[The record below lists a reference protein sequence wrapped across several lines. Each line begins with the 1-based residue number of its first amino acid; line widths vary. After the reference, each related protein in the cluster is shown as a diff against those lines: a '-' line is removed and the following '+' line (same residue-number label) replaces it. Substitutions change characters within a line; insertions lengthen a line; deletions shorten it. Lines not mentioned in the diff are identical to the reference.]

1 MNEFENSLQVAD
13 DDSLS
18 IKDIINTISELMAF
32 IKKKLLILF
41 LFGIF
46 GGAIGFYIANRS
58 VPLYSARVKF
68 IMKES
73 GGASSLMNSLGS
85 LGSLIGGGT
94 STASPMGRT
103 LAILGS
109 ERIIGTILFKE
120 VTINNKKDLL
130 VNHIID
136 VFELRK
142 AWEKDSSLN
151 GVSFSTNSLNTN
163 ILNKKQKKAYKKI
176 VGMFIGEGATL
187 LNKSFDKSSGVFDVT
202 VNAPNEELSI
212 ETSKILYKELELF
225 IYNQS
230 INSSGKNI
238 NILNEKVDSI
248 KAALSSVQNALARNT
263 DRTLG
268 LLMQEDRVDQK
279 QLILKEQ
286 MLTIMYGEAQK
297 NLETFR
303 FVNESINTGFEIL
316 ECPISPIAPNQKSKI
331 KFSILGFILL
341 SFTSLGFL
349 YIKKWVK
356 DQL

>member
-1 MNEFENSLQVAD
+1 MNEIENSLQVTD

-18 IKDIINTISELMAF
+18 IKDIFNAISELIDF
-32 IKKKLLILF
+32 IKKKFLILF
-41 LFGIF
+41 LFGIL
-46 GGAIGFYIANRS
+46 GGAIGFYIAYRS
-58 VPLYSARVKF
+58 VPLYSAKVKF
-68 IMKES
+68 MMKES

-94 STASPMGRT
+94 STVSPMERT

-109 ERIIGTILFKE
+109 ERIIGTILLKE
-120 VTINNKKDLL
+120 ITINNKKDLL

-142 AWEKDSSLN
+142 TWEKDSSLH
-151 GVSFSTNSLNTN
+151 GVHFSMDKLNKN
-163 ILNKKQKKAYKKI
+163 LFNKKQKKAYKKI

-187 LNKSFDKSSGVFDVT
+187 LNKSFAKSSGVFDVT
-202 VNAPNEELSI
+202 INVPNEELSV
-212 ETSKILYKELELF
+212 ETAKILYKELELF

-248 KAALSSVQNALARNT
+248 RAALSSVQNALARNT

-279 QLILKEQ
+279 KLMFKEQ
-286 MLTIMYGEAQK
+286 MLTMMYGEAQK

-316 ECPISPIAPNQKSKI
+316 EYPISPITPNQKSKI

-341 SFTSLGFL
+341 SFTCFGFL
-349 YIKKWVK
+349 YIKKWVQN
-356 DQL
+356 QL